1 MKKIDKANK
10 ILLIGKIMRGSGIL
24 GIIAFL
30 GLGCYLISRQ
40 SFEDGALIGLGLL
53 VVLSFVFL
61 ILGDTLSRTG
71 ARKDIEAQIKRR
83 SDEK

>member
-10 ILLIGKIMRGSGIL
+10 LLLTGKIMRVSGVL
-24 GIIAFL
+24 GIMVFL

-40 SFEDGALIGLGLL
+40 SFEDGALIELGLL

-61 ILGDTLSRTG
+61 ILGDTLMRTG
-71 ARKDIEAQIKRR
+71 ARKDVEAQIKRR

>member
-10 ILLIGKIMRGSGIL
+10 ILLIGKIMRGSGVL

-30 GLGCYLISRQ
+30 GLGCYLSSRQ

-61 ILGDTLSRTG
+61 ILGDTLMRTG
-71 ARKDIEAQIKRR
+71 ARKDIEVQIKRR